1 MVAASHT
8 LLDGTTFNFN
18 ATYQRQR
25 PGLLL
30 ANGNIY
36 AGFGSFCDF
45 AANVSRGWLLGWST
59 GSLTPLTTE
68 PTFRYP
74 SLVP

>member
-1 MVAASHT
+1 LGSLADKVTPRLVTASHT
-8 LLDGTTFNFN
+8 LTDGTTFSFN

-45 AANVSRGWLLGWST
+45 SANLSRGWLL
-59 GSLTPLTTE
+59 
-68 PTFRYP
+68 
-74 SLVP
+74 